1 MTLKKSFTNPTVNFP
16 IVFGWICRCM
26 RSFQQLKKEYAAL
39 RKKLEAYF
47 QVSRLQKS
55 EIVL

>member
-1 MTLKKSFTNPTVNFP
+1 
-16 IVFGWICRCM
+16 M